1 MTTRFKT
8 LAAVAA
14 ASLLMSGYA
23 LADKRHPQY
32 EGFHKYAAAAAQVK
46 VTPAQ
51 AIATA
56 QKQAPGKATELQ
68 LKGRYGTPVYKV
80 EIHQNNQEHTV
91 HVDAISGNILGVRT
105 EHEWKPARPV
115 TIELA
120 HAIQTAQNTVKGSV
134 LEAELDSK
142 RGMLFY
148 KVEILAANNV
158 QHKVI
163 VDASS
168 GKVLESYVDYDD

>member
-1 MTTRFKT
+1 MPIRFKP

-14 ASLLMSGYA
+14 ASLLLASGYA
-23 LADKRHPQY
+23 VADKHHHH

-56 QKQAPGKATELQ
+56 QKQVPGKATELQ
-68 LKGRYGTPVYKV
+68 LKGRYGTAVYKV

-105 EHEWKPARPV
+105 EHEWKPARPA
-115 TIELA
+115 TIELTQ
-120 HAIQTAQNTVKGSV
+120 AIQTAQNAVKGSV

-148 KVEILAANNV
+148 KVEILAANHM

-163 VDASS
+163 IDAIN
-168 GKVLESYVDYDD
+168 GKVLESYIDYDD